1 MKRCHLPGDRLI
13 ALAMSAKQCRNVGR
27 HFVGGGRNNLVV
39 AAAAALVEALI
50 DDPML
55 AKSPAAELSMSGTA
69 IM

>member
-1 MKRCHLPGDRLI
+1 MWADTS
-13 ALAMSAKQCRNVGR
+13 SAAAG
-27 HFVGGGRNNLVV
+27 NNLVV
-39 AAAAALVEALI
+39 AAAAAFVEALI

>member
-1 MKRCHLPGDRLI
+1 MP
-13 ALAMSAKQCRNVGR
+13 QCGPTLRR
-27 HFVGGGRNNLVV
+27 RRPATNLVV

>member
-1 MKRCHLPGDRLI
+1 MREMREMSYMIAVPDMLSSAAGD
-13 ALAMSAKQCRNVGR
+13 LASIGSSINASTR
-27 HFVGGGRNNLVV
+27 